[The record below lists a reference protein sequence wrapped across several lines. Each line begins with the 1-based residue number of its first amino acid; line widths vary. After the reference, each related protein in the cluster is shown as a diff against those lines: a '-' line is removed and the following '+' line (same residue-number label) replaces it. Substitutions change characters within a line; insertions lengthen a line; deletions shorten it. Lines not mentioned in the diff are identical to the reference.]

1 MNYCSKI
8 FQNLNLTNQLSGR
21 LQLNLLNFLKKPTQ
35 PSLKRQRRKRKIPLS
50 IASIEE
56 WRGGRQNLVQLFPR
70 FDFRAENY
78 SNVKNFPVCWGAE
91 QETQQVN
98 HRTRMNR
105 EQCWVWHYSV
115 IVVSLAVINV
125 MSFSLLLVLFAHC
138 CDFKPQRRMRIC
150 ARPFC
155 FNSTRLWW
163 FFPHCHILLL
173 PPQLY
178 ILLSHGILSVKT
190 MPSLLVR
197 PRSLAGSERV
207 RHVHGTTQRNGNF
220 FRLLDLKLFQVFCTN
235 LRWELLLTVLVHSH
249 RHALLQPTSLAL
261 VPMSFV
267 DYTATCSRLTSG
279 NNETQKKKA
288 KN

>member
-1 MNYCSKI
+1 VVDCNQTCWISSK
-8 FQNLNLTNQLSGR
+8 N
-21 LQLNLLNFLKKPTQ
+21 P
-35 PSLKRQRRKRKIPLS
+35 LKRQRRKRKIPLS

-56 WRGGRQNLVQLFPR
+56 WRGGRQNLVQLFPC

-78 SNVKNFPVCWGAE
+78 SNVKNFPVRWGAE

-220 FRLLDLKLFQVFCTN
+220 FRLLDLKLFQVFALICAEN
-235 LRWELLLTVLVHSH
+235 CYSPSLFIPIVMHFFNRQAWHWFRWALSTTQRPVPAWHLATTRH
-249 RHALLQPTSLAL
+249 R
-261 VPMSFV
+261 
-267 DYTATCSRLTSG
+267 
-279 NNETQKKKA
+279 KKRQRIKFTE
-288 KN
+288 